1 MILDLRQS
9 MDSQPKPDKQWIIDN
24 YQAVFDNE
32 GMALTRYTI
41 RQIEAFIAI
50 NERGSFAAA
59 AQQLGLTPQAV
70 SQLVAE
76 LENVLGF
83 RVFDRTTRQVALSS
97 AGQDFLP
104 AAMALLSH
112 IAAADRAA
120 DDIRNR
126 MTGAIRVGAP
136 QVLASTAL
144 PAAIRAY
151 QAGRPK
157 VSIRV
162 RDLPVHELEA
172 AVAAG
177 DVDLAIGPDRPVA
190 RDVHRKEL
198 FDTLWVLWCART
210 HPFANKQGL
219 RWQDLHD
226 IPLVAAG
233 RDHEHSVTQMRPD
246 EFDGALSSPLE
257 IVENTSTA
265 LGIAAQGLAATLTPA
280 YVGVLAPAYDL
291 VMKRVGD
298 PEVLRKVCLYWSSAR
313 ALSPAAEGFSDFLGP
328 CLTSWAHEVDQRN
341 TVYLGPAASA
351 R

>member
-1 MILDLRQS
+1 
-9 MDSQPKPDKQWIIDN
+9 MDARAGPDKQSILDN
-24 YQAVFDNE
+24 YQAVFDNL

-41 RQIEAFIAI
+41 RQIEAFISI
-50 NERGSFAAA
+50 NELGNFAAA

-83 RVFDRTTRQVALSS
+83 RVFDRTTRHVALSS

-104 AAMALLSH
+104 AALALITH
-112 IAAADRAA
+112 IVAAERTAE
-120 DDIRNR
+120 DIRTR
-126 MTGAIRVGAP
+126 MAGVVRVGAP

-151 QAGRPK
+151 QTGRPK

-190 RDVHRKEL
+190 KNVHRKEL

-210 HPFANKQGL
+210 HPVAGRQRL
-219 RWQDLHD
+219 RWLDLHD

-246 EFDGALSSPLE
+246 EFDVALSSPLE

-291 VMKRVGD
+291 VMKRVED

-328 CLTSWAHEVDQRN
+328 WLTTWAHEVDERN
-341 TVYLGPAASA
+341 TVYLGPAVSA
-351 R
+351 G